1 MELNAINNTDKWGA
15 TAARLN
21 ENFSKVSTEV
31 EKIKNAT
38 SKNKG
43 LFASEELLKA
53 AYPSPAKGDWAVV
66 GNTIPGQIYRCNT
79 TGSWTATGETGGGG
93 EINLAD
99 SLKATEITDITT
111 IL

>member
-1 MELNAINNTDKWGA
+1 MALNSIQSDSTWGRAASDINNNFTTISTD
-15 TAARLN
+15 L
-21 ENFSKVSTEV
+21 EKV
-31 EKIKNAT
+31 KNAT

-99 SLKATEITDITT
+99 YLKATEIIDITT